1 MKLRTLF
8 LLGMI
13 LSLLFALALL
23 LGPETILKFFGL
35 TTGKTEVLLAK
46 VMGAGLV
53 GFGILCWFAK
63 DFADGEAIQ
72 GAVLSIFFASAIAF
86 VVTLLGV
93 LSQVTRSTSA
103 WLAVALFLVFAVGT
117 AYFQFLGPRE

>member
-8 LLGMI
+8 LLGTV
-13 LSLLFALALL
+13 LALLFALALL
-23 LGPETILKFFGL
+23 LGPDTILKFFGL

-63 DFADGEAIQ
+63 DFTDGPAIQ

-86 VVTLLGV
+86 VVSLLGV
-93 LSQVTRSTSA
+93 LSQVTRSSTA
-103 WLAVALFLVFAVGT
+103 WLALVLFLAFALGF